1 MTSFRTFKSWGGIG
15 KIHLSKNR
23 SLSKGDIQ
31 RAGSVTGS
39 IVKSTVSSKKSSI
52 KRQRV
57 MSIKDEDRHSIH
69 SSRSNGTMRSRDGN
83 WTSHSCQQT
92 CIKSPYTAQR
102 VSNASLIPRTL
113 GSVINSPA
121 LSRRGSA
128 EKVAVL
134 NPYEAITVT
143 PQSTFQKQA
152 TVNEAIVY

>member
-1 MTSFRTFKSWGGIG
+1 
-15 KIHLSKNR
+15 
-23 SLSKGDIQ
+23 
-31 RAGSVTGS
+31 
-39 IVKSTVSSKKSSI
+39 
-52 KRQRV
+52 

-83 WTSHSCQQT
+83 WTSHSCQQVWDATAYMIGVNYDYCIAIGFDPVCQT